1 MTPLLSRREAP
12 RPDRRS
18 SLSSRLPIRVI
29 GLVTLFLAFTV
40 LSSSSASAADW
51 NDDAVQ
57 WRPWPEAL
65 DEAKRD
71 HKPICLIF
79 YTNWCVHCKNY
90 SRVFHAPN
98 VVTASRRFV
107 MVRVNQDDYPF
118 LSRKFAVDGE
128 YIPRTYFLSADGSL
142 DPRIHARRSQHKYF
156 YDENDPTSLLSA
168 MRGAGRASAR

>member
-1 MTPLLSRREAP
+1 MTLSRREVV
-12 RPDRRS
+12 RPFRRS
-18 SLSSRLPIRVI
+18 SLGPRLLIRVI

-40 LSSSSASAADW
+40 LPSRPVSAADW
-51 NDDAVQ
+51 NDDAIQ

-71 HKPICLIF
+71 HKPVCLIF
-79 YTNWCVHCKNY
+79 YTNWCGHCRNY
-90 SRVFHAPN
+90 SRVFHAPK
-98 VVTASRRFV
+98 VVAASRRFV

-142 DPRIHARRSQHKYF
+142 DPRIRARRGQYKYF
-156 YDENDPTSLLSA
+156 YDENDPGPLLSA
-168 MRGAGRASAR
+168 MRVAGRASAR